1 MKIAFCGLF
10 ITLNMARVRLY
21 KSKLNEI
28 QQQDGGD
35 ANQGQAQQQQA
46 VKAAQQQAQQQ
57 AQNNQKQQQ
66 AVQIATDIEN
76 LLKRK
81 AAQDKNID
89 DQIRQKQMQY
99 IQLTG
104 AAYQSPGAQA

>member
-1 MKIAFCGLF
+1 
-10 ITLNMARVRLY
+10 MARVRLY

-28 QQQDGGD
+28 QQQGGD
-35 ANQGQAQQQQA
+35 NANAQAQQQQS

-57 AQNNQKQQQ
+57 AQQKQNQQQ
-66 AVQIATDIEN
+66 AMQIATDIEN

-81 AAQDKNID
+81 AVQDKNID
-89 DQIRQKQMQY
+89 DQIRQKQLQY

-104 AAYQSPGAQA
+104 SAYQSPGAQA